1 MVKNL
6 PALQVDQMVKN
17 LPALQVDLGSV
28 PGLGR
33 VPGKGNGNPRLY
45 ACLEN
50 PMDRGAWCT
59 TDHVAT
65 KSWTRLRD

>member
-28 PGLGR
+28 PGLER
-33 VPGKGNGNPRLY
+33 FPGKGNGNPLLY

-50 PMDRGAWCT
+50 PMDRGAWC
-59 TDHVAT
+59 AT
-65 KSWTRLRD
+65 VCGLAKSQT